1 MISQAFWIALFIVVM
16 PLIVA
21 GAFWGVVLVV
31 YALKY
36 IILICGFGLGLVL
49 ISHGQTFYG
58 CLTMVLALA
67 PLLIIEHRQ
76 QRSISGWRALPPPP
90 PVPKHPEAPE
100 R

>member
-1 MISQAFWIALFIVVM
+1 
-16 PLIVA
+16 
-21 GAFWGVVLVV
+21 
-31 YALKY
+31 
-36 IILICGFGLGLVL
+36 
-49 ISHGQTFYG
+49 
-58 CLTMVLALA
+58 LTMVLALA